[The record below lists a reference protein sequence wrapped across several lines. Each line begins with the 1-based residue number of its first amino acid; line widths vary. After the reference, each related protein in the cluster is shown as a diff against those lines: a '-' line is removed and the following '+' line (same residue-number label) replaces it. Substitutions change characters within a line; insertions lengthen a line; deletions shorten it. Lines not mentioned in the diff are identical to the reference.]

1 MESTL
6 KDPTDPTD
14 QPDPTNLMK
23 KTTPPPASPAKGP
36 NMAREYRR
44 ELRALGTQIRKIQT
58 AQHRAHRAKARDI
71 ARIENLAV
79 AQIRAIHRA
88 ADKLDRG
95 SIKQAQALSKRQAI
109 LIGRLS

>member
-1 MESTL
+1 
-6 KDPTDPTD
+6 
-14 QPDPTNLMK
+14 MK
-23 KTTPPPASPAKGP
+23 KTNNQEPRTTPAAP

-58 AQHRAHRAKARDI
+58 AQHRSHRAKARDI

-79 AQIRAIHRA
+79 AQIRAIRRA

-95 SIKQAQALSKRQAI
+95 TIKQAQALTKRQAI